1 MTLAAT
7 MCSEDVAQGVC
18 QGEPGVFMHGPTYMG
33 NPLACAVANASLTL
47 INEGHWQQQVAGI
60 EKQLQASLPRCKE
73 LPAVADVR
81 VLGAIGVVETKR
93 PVNMARLQKSFVEKG
108 IWIRPFGKLVYIMPP
123 YIISESQLKRL
134 TDGIYDTLASL

>member
-1 MTLAAT
+1 
-7 MCSEDVAQGVC
+7 
-18 QGEPGVFMHGPTYMG
+18 MG

-47 INEGHWQQQVAGI
+47 INEGHWQQQVAVI

-81 VLGAIGVVETKR
+81 VLGAIGVVETKQ
-93 PVNMARLQKSFVEKG
+93 PVNMAHLQKSFVEKG